1 FKQFKE
7 IFPSFV
13 KTKLDPLVA
22 WTQIRS
28 FIKGSVGALLGEG
41 EGVGG
46 SSGGDGSGS
55 GNSGNSSSGSRAL
68 SLSAYLALA
77 KGRCRLQP
85 AEREEAYKVYVQY
98 EAHLRSKGLWDDCDR
113 VMRILRTGLGMLS
126 SNGGWAGGWGNG
138 GAGMRYD
145 RLFLAGD
152 PAQFIVEGVD
162 FRFEEVRG
170 IVYAL
175 SQQTVNISS
184 PVTLNTNYR
193 SHAGIL
199 DCASGVLDLLL
210 STFPNAADKLPPDLG
225 LCRGPRPEYLSDTG
239 AAAGTGAVAG
249 AGSGAFLQ
257 RWLKRNPRVVVLC
270 RDEQFQEEGN
280 LGGQEEKLQPD
291 LRRFV
296 PELTLVLGIRASKG
310 MEFSDVLLLNFFCDL
325 TKEDT

>member
-1 FKQFKE
+1 MLYAVYCMLC
-7 IFPSFV
+7 IRTNRICVSDTTNLPVLLIHYSIPHPS
-13 KTKLDPLVA
+13 A
-22 WTQIRS
+22 
-28 FIKGSVGALLGEG
+28 
-41 EGVGG
+41 
-46 SSGGDGSGS
+46 
-55 GNSGNSSSGSRAL
+55 
-68 SLSAYLALA
+68 
-77 KGRCRLQP
+77 
-85 AEREEAYKVYVQY
+85 
-98 EAHLRSKGLWDDCDR
+98 
-113 VMRILRTGLGMLS
+113 
-126 SNGGWAGGWGNG
+126 
-138 GAGMRYD
+138 
-145 RLFLAGD
+145 
-152 PAQFIVEGVD
+152 D

-270 RDEQFQEEGN
+270 RDEQFQEKGN
-280 LGGQEEKLQPD
+280 QGGQEEKLQPD

-296 PELTLVLGIRASKG
+296 PELTLALGIRASKG
-310 MEFSDVLLLNFFCDL
+310 MEFSDVLLLNFFCDMPENQQC
-325 TKEDT
+325 T